1 MVISDGKERKS
12 YLKFSKNI
20 VSTRDT
26 FFSFGMLLDLILLGY
41 SKKHCPYH
49 HQPSQD
55 MVPPLGSC
63 GTLEKFLSRLEFTYV
78 KYEARRDFIFLL
90 SNCIILQLYKQPLFV
105 AVVGCKACRILA
117 PGQGWNLRLLQW
129 QYGVLTAGSPRKSL
143 NSLIS
148 GIFIFEDLHDIYKT
162 SLDNSSD
169 FRTIENIQERQ
180 MVP

>member
-78 KYEARRDFIFLL
+78 KYEARRDFFFYFPIVSFF
-90 SNCIILQLYKQPLFV
+90 NY
-105 AVVGCKACRILA
+105 
-117 PGQGWNLRLLQW
+117 
-129 QYGVLTAGSPRKSL
+129 T
-143 NSLIS
+143 NSL
-148 GIFIFEDLHDIYKT
+148 DLLLLLAAKPVG
-162 SLDNSSD
+162 
-169 FRTIENIQERQ
+169 F
-180 MVP
+180 